1 MQNEP
6 EKTNQAPELLP
17 ALPVAP
23 STPPVPVPPRVAGP
37 GVTPLQVIPSPLRL
51 SRRRLAL
58 AFTIAGISDL
68 LSVWLVPL
76 PPMEWA
82 LDFTTALLL
91 FAVLGWQWLL
101 LPGLIMEAIPG
112 VYVFPFWV
120 LVVGAVAVWGTARPK
135 GNGGGPPNQR

>member
-1 MQNEP
+1 MENEP
-6 EKTNQAPELLP
+6 EKTDKAPELLP

-23 STPPVPVPPRVAGP
+23 STSPVPWPAPAT
-37 GVTPLQVIPSPLRL
+37 TPHDTPMQGIPSPLRL
-51 SRRRLAL
+51 SKRRLAL

-68 LSVWLVPL
+68 LSVWLAFA

-120 LVVGAVAVWGTARPK
+120 LVVGGIAVWGTARPK
-135 GNGGGPPNQR
+135 GNGVENFKR

>member
-1 MQNEP
+1 MENEP
-6 EKTNQAPELLP
+6 EKANKAPELLP

-37 GVTPLQVIPSPLRL
+37 GDTPLQAIPSPLRL

-68 LSVWLVPL
+68 LSVWLTFAPPL
-76 PPMEWA
+76 EWA

-135 GNGGGPPNQR
+135 GN

>member
-1 MQNEP
+1 MENEP
-6 EKTNQAPELLP
+6 EKANKAPELLP

-23 STPPVPVPPRVAGP
+23 STPPVPVPPRVAGS
-37 GVTPLQVIPSPLRL
+37 GDTPLQGIPSPLRL

-68 LSVWLVPL
+68 LSVWLTFA
-76 PPMEWA
+76 PPIEWA

-135 GNGGGPPNQR
+135 GN